1 MTSPRPQQ
9 WFHFGPWVFSIHAAE
24 ALIAAQPRDTRPI
37 DVPSWAAAFG
47 LTHLD
52 EPHRSSVSLIG
63 PTSDGLD
70 RVYAMSTDL
79 AKPIIV
85 AQPSVNGHPPA
96 PLLIDGAHRLY
107 RAWRKQMPQLPTW
120 LLTPEETLLIRHNT
134 VLGPGHAV
142 IIPPSV

>member
-1 MTSPRPQQ
+1 
-9 WFHFGPWVFSIHAAE
+9 
-24 ALIAAQPRDTRPI
+24 
-37 DVPSWAAAFG
+37 
-47 LTHLD
+47 
-52 EPHRSSVSLIG
+52 
-63 PTSDGLD
+63 
-70 RVYAMSTDL
+70 MSTEL

-85 AQPSVNGHPPA
+85 AEPSVNGHPPA